1 MADRFDVIEVGE
13 RGRRRW
19 IGLVVVLALLLIPVV
34 SLLVSRDPEP
44 GPPAG
49 PTSEPIRSLTKIDSA
64 PNVLTVRPAAK
75 GGDEVIE
82 VVFPHGVR
90 AEVRYPAELGLA
102 EMGLRPFQGVW
113 VDGQYRQFSAPYN
126 GEFEVTAGGQPIRNY
141 APNVTLWP
149 RRAGTGYYGQVL
161 LFAFGRWRLAMY
173 DRGQGLTFE
182 QRIAL
187 ARGLRGRETK
197 DGYLVLSAKA
207 PVRPARPGE
216 LAQGEPAGPQ
226 LWFGGGAGEMVALVP
241 MPGCGKKA
249 AMPRVIEGRG
259 RPAESVCKG
268 DVLVAVT
275 GAQPFRKRALAGI
288 RITLK

>member
-19 IGLVVVLALLLIPVV
+19 VGPAVVVALLLIPVV
-34 SLLVSRDPEP
+34 SLLISRDPESA
-44 GPPAG
+44 PPVG

-64 PNVLTVRPAAK
+64 PNILTVRPVAK
-75 GGDEVIE
+75 GGEEVMD

-102 EMGLRPFQGVW
+102 AMGSRPFQGIW
-113 VDGQYRQFSAPYN
+113 IDGQYRQLSAPYN
-126 GEFEVTAGGQPIRNY
+126 GEFEVTAGGRPIRNY

-149 RRAGTGYYGQVL
+149 PRAGSGYYGQVL

-173 DRGQGLTFE
+173 DRGQGLRFE
-182 QRIAL
+182 QRVAV
-187 ARGLRGRETK
+187 ARGLQGRETK
-197 DGYLVLSAKA
+197 DGYLVLSARA
-207 PVRPARPGE
+207 PVRLAGPGE
-216 LAQGEPAGPQ
+216 TVQGQPLGPQ

-241 MPGCGKKA
+241 TPGCGKKA
-249 AMPRVIEGRG
+249 GIPRVIEGRG
-259 RPAESVCKG
+259 RPTGSVCRG

-275 GAQPFRKRALAGI
+275 GPQSFRKRALAGI